1 MSGAATQAA
10 PTTTVGG
17 TQRIPLTME
26 SYQHPSVPLSSK
38 LLLNM
43 FIEQAPGDARVA
55 QALLPWPGY
64 AEFLS
69 VGTGPIY
76 ALDDSQPGVVYLVSG
91 THFWMVERGADDTWA
106 ATDLGDVGTPSG
118 GFGPDYLFYT
128 IAVGPTAAVVCS
140 PPNAYVSAGG
150 TPVAQITTTW
160 PAYGASSV
168 TYLDGY
174 FVFTGQGDP
183 HFFFIT
189 TLGDPTLVDALD
201 FAALDAFP
209 NAITK
214 VLTVGTDLW
223 FGGASGWEIWYDAG
237 NADFPM
243 RRRPNGFLQRSV
255 GAPKSIARGDE
266 SLFWYSADGR
276 VYRTV
281 GYQEKR
287 ISTHAIEAQLPGN
300 IVNAY
305 IHNHIGHIFFVLNL
319 IDRTLVYDVAT
330 GVWHN
335 ASSQADGSGPWRG
348 SCATQNVAGFP
359 LVGDSTAGRLIR
371 ADPAVTTDMGVAVRH
386 QIVLPPLYAGTKR
399 AFIARLEIEM
409 EVGSLRAPDAI
420 VLEWS
425 DDGGFT
431 WNGFRE
437 MQLGR
442 GNLQYR
448 KRVYTTRLGSFRN
461 RVFRLT
467 SVLPF
472 TVFAVDC
479 DITVG
484 AS

>member
-1 MSGAATQAA
+1 MSGTATQAA

-26 SYQHPSVPLSSK
+26 SYQHPSIPLSSK

-160 PAYGASSV
+160 PDYGASCV

-214 VLTVGTDLW
+214 VLH
-223 FGGASGWEIWYDAG
+223 GGNRSVV
-237 NADFPM
+237 
-243 RRRPNGFLQRSV
+243 RRRV
-255 GAPKSIARGDE
+255 G
-266 SLFWYSADGR
+266 L
-276 VYRTV
+276 
-281 GYQEKR
+281 
-287 ISTHAIEAQLPGN
+287 
-300 IVNAY
+300 
-305 IHNHIGHIFFVLNL
+305 
-319 IDRTLVYDVAT
+319 
-330 GVWHN
+330 
-335 ASSQADGSGPWRG
+335 
-348 SCATQNVAGFP
+348 
-359 LVGDSTAGRLIR
+359 
-371 ADPAVTTDMGVAVRH
+371 
-386 QIVLPPLYAGTKR
+386 
-399 AFIARLEIEM
+399 
-409 EVGSLRAPDAI
+409 
-420 VLEWS
+420 
-425 DDGGFT
+425 
-431 WNGFRE
+431 
-437 MQLGR
+437 
-442 GNLQYR
+442 GNL
-448 KRVYTTRLGSFRN
+448 V
-461 RVFRLT
+461 
-467 SVLPF
+467 
-472 TVFAVDC
+472 
-479 DITVG
+479 
-484 AS
+484 